1 MSYSMLILL
10 RSIFAFV
17 IILILTRIS
26 GKQQVAEMTMFE
38 YIVGITIGSIA
49 ASLSVDLDLE
59 TLSGTTSL
67 LVWGVLPILI
77 AIGTLKSKKA
87 RSLVNGTAR
96 ILIQNG
102 EIDRKA
108 LKKERMNL
116 DELMMAL
123 RLKNIFQVA
132 DVELAVMEINGELS
146 VLPKSDKRPL
156 QPSDMQIKP
165 PPSAMPINVI
175 QDGVVQDQDLK
186 RAGLSLDWLK
196 KQLADAKVESAEDV
210 ILAQAVNQQVQIV
223 GKESSA
229 PSDFMDAL
237 QSMNRQIE
245 QLLNNSTSDDQN
257 KLLNQVQQTLH
268 QQIERFQQLKIIPK
282 RKEET

>member
-210 ILAQAVNQQVQIV
+210 ILAQAVNQQMQIV

-245 QLLNNSTSDDQN
+245 QLLHNSTSDDQN
-257 KLLNQVQQTLH
+257 KLLKQVQQTLH

>member
-210 ILAQAVNQQVQIV
+210 ILAQAVNQQMQIV

-245 QLLNNSTSDDQN
+245 QLLHNSTSDDQN

-268 QQIERFQQLKIIPK
+268 QQIERFQQLKIIPM

>member
-17 IILILTRIS
+17 VILILTRIS

-156 QPSDMQIKP
+156 QPSDLQMQP

-175 QDGVVQDQDLK
+175 QDGVVQERDLK

-223 GKESSA
+223 GKENSA

-245 QLLNNSTSDDQN
+245 QLLHNSTSDDQN

-268 QQIERFQQLKIIPK
+268 QQIERFQQLKIIPM

>member
-17 IILILTRIS
+17 VILILTRIS

-223 GKESSA
+223 GKENSA

-245 QLLNNSTSDDQN
+245 QLLHNSTSDDQN
-257 KLLNQVQQTLH
+257 KLLKQVQQTLH
-268 QQIERFQQLKIIPK
+268 QQIERFQQFKIIPM
-282 RKEET
+282 RKEEQ